1 MASWILILVPIAAA
15 LAHARS
21 LIAGRR
27 GDSTLHKFAFYS
39 GLLGLVILPAIP
51 AVFFIAMPLPVVGS
65 ASPGMESI
73 FVALLV
79 SSALLFISSIVLSLS
94 IVFSRSHKES

>member
-1 MASWILILVPIAAA
+1 MASLILILLPIAAA
-15 LAHARS
+15 LAHALS

-27 GDSTLHKFAFYS
+27 GDSTLQKLAFYS

-51 AVFFIAMPLPVVGS
+51 AVLFVAMPLPVVGS
-65 ASPGMESI
+65 ASPSMESI

-79 SSALLFISSIVLSLS
+79 SSALLFISSVVLSLS
-94 IVFSRSHKES
+94 VAFPRSRKES